1 MQAPTYKGEAMLL
14 RWSDNSTNGRTV
26 TFTIEDGPDSST
38 EHPFKGLHCGKGGQ
52 RFAIVAVPLGE
63 SEHPNFEKPTEHP
76 KPRQSWG
83 SMSYAQRS
91 GILRNDKRFQEW
103 LGVDNPDDAADIIR
117 RKCGVES
124 CSKIDGIPLARQ
136 KFEVLDNQYRTATGL
151 MAENRA

>member
-1 MQAPTYKGEAMLL
+1 M
-14 RWSDNSTNGRTV
+14 V
-26 TFTIEDGPDSST
+26 TFEGIKYSYRQNKDGHVLAFVVHPANMPDAVALAPIGSRVMVTLT
-38 EHPFKGLHCGKGGQ
+38 EIGDDEKP
-52 RFAIVAVPLGE
+52 A
-63 SEHPNFEKPTEHP
+63 EKPTEKP